1 MSNKQP
7 FVKDWQGEH
16 YKLKVQRTII
26 QMLERKDRDAETEN
40 VPAKVSKTAQ
50 SHNFP

>member
-7 FVKDWQGEH
+7 FAKDW
-16 YKLKVQRTII
+16 QRTII
-26 QMLERKDRDAETEN
+26 QMLVRKDRDAETEN
-40 VPAKVSKTAQ
+40 VPAKVSKTAR